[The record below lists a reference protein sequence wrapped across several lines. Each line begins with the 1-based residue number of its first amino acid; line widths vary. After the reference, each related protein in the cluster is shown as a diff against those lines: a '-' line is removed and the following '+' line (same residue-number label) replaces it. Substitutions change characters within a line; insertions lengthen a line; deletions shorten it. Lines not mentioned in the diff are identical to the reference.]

1 VPHSGFGLGIERVVK
16 FICGLEH
23 IRDAVPF
30 PRTVSRVYP

>member
-1 VPHSGFGLGIERVVK
+1 VVK